1 MLDVQLRSPVLT
13 RAVRVRLSVC
23 KPESVPGNRKGYT
36 RPPTDNYN
44 LFGIEHSCH
53 NIDNSIA
60 VRLRHMRP
68 PKRIRKA
75 HPESDLSFPPP
86 FQQQAKYLSLAD
98 QFLANNNGHGR
109 KIQAIDSSKRFRRAK
124 KKAA

>member
-1 MLDVQLRSPVLT
+1 
-13 RAVRVRLSVC
+13 
-23 KPESVPGNRKGYT
+23 VPGNRKGYT
-36 RPPTDNYN
+36 ALPRVIYN
-44 LFGIEHSCH
+44 LFGIEHSYCG
-53 NIDNSIA
+53 IDNLLA

-75 HPESDLSFPPP
+75 DPESDLSFPPP

-98 QFLANNNGHGR
+98 QFLANSNGHVRRG
-109 KIQAIDSSKRFRRAK
+109 KVHAIDTSKHFQKAK